1 MEVDALFLLI
11 IFVTAAVEVKRHLFS
26 FVVIVVVFG
35 DCRFDLKRCKINSR

>member
-1 MEVDALFLLI
+1 MKVDVLFSLI

-35 DCRFDLKRCKINSR
+35 DWRFDLKSCKINSR